1 MAAVDKIVDSNTNLC
16 NVSEVNGEMEKED
29 PLENLM
35 EKLRTKATHYKSW
48 NDMTKAIRMADK
60 RHLIDNIERNQLQKC
75 LDTIQKSIKVTSLQS
90 MTERLESI
98 TRQQG
103 LKFTL
108 EPNNS
113 ECYISSDMFYI
124 KIVLE
129 ANGEVKDTKIAHHGD
144 PLSCSELTKVLRSG
158 DFSEFT
164 KHLEG
169 LSAIYQLNADKKQK
183 TKAYLALHA
192 LEIDLSTL
200 AQLQSTIND
209 PTNLVH
215 KSPVGILQ
223 LRQGGNPMKLTYFI
237 SPYDLLDV
245 ENKSSIPLTVDAV
258 LERHLGHSVTVCIE
272 SSTAHKLQTMSLLSV
287 SKTPEG
293 KSLPSFAALS
303 NLNSTT
309 LPASFVLHLPNSIPM
324 ATNLIKK
331 IQAVTN
337 IECADMTTCQSLL
350 FLIIKD
356 TSEGKLECRSDQGLY
371 VTLPD
376 QHHCYFLNAINDLQ
390 GALVSAIPFTHP
402 THVPQI
408 LVFLRQQM
416 LFNTVIGSCVRPT
429 SKQNVDSAWI
439 FEITTLS
446 TSHITVSFKHPME
459 ESLATAELDLKDIT
473 SVKCKIYTLSSD
485 ASICTDEYASKVM
498 QRCLSIPVTMRAV
511 IRKAQGQQ
519 QQLRPSSQG
528 DLYCAAVSSGSGVSY
543 LSQHPNYGRN
553 LTNGTGFSSGEFS
566 NLSSRMNGKQ
576 HDSNISGT
584 NSDQI
589 SHLGKTITIDHNSD
603 QQIYNIPSTLSH
615 NSDII
620 NPIHAQSLTQS
631 NTHQD
636 LYGINSERTLA
647 NTTNPLLG
655 TLLSQNSATTTAT
668 QLAQYQQ
675 IKQGSS
681 NTMLMS
687 MLSDLPAANSPST
700 SFPFLS
706 QGNATSVAKP
716 RKQRKRKAISDS
728 RSPGNAM
735 GKSPKRKLSDDDSI
749 IKDLPTPDVESSENT
764 TTPFEINNL
773 PVGIADQSLIVRV
786 TPLESYLKTEIN
798 TPQRTNSIDSSHGIS
813 DTDTNAVN
821 DDCSSSVDSYNSTQT
836 KRQYSF
842 NSESEYNSDYVAN
855 KSSNFVENIT
865 ESGNIDLD
873 TCDANAFGMDLN
885 PAVMASKLAASM
897 DRQSKKLKKYK
908 IENEIK
914 SNNIL
919 SGEEKTEVQ
928 ENRSCIESNVG
939 FMTSS
944 FGSTIDRSHIDEQ
957 LSKTPP
963 LSQSPDLGT
972 SLKIARSSDGLKV
985 SKSEAKLK
993 RKEGK
998 RTDDG
1003 SLGKKKSDTKKE
1015 RKRKRIESADD
1026 DAKSPV
1032 RPLHLTLDSTLM
1044 PPPSTS
1050 SGEISPLVSTANDS
1064 PLLKHPKDLSGRL
1077 STSPSRSKSPSFST
1091 KKSLLTTHRSN
1102 SPTSKSLQ
1110 SGKTVQGEKLVK
1122 PLPLRQ
1128 SQVSVGKVSG
1138 SDSDGSNTFV
1148 NTKVMLST
1156 SLKLQAKHKQ
1166 GNNFKTNISNS
1177 SSGSNSTSSAS
1188 ASCGQIQS
1196 ISSHSSGGSSSP
1208 SKLVTKPPTLKLK
1221 NLNLPSST
1229 TITPIP
1235 VKTHSSSPTLLVQSP
1250 ITNQSVSTSA
1260 ISITPTSST
1269 SKTPLSGN
1277 NAKAGKSLLRSR
1289 KVGLN
1294 AVIDKLMVNASAQHV
1309 VPTGDNTKVEG
1320 SSERKESKSE
1330 KKEASKES
1338 LKDREGMTI
1347 KSSDSKPKYSSSDQF
1362 TVKQSSGI
1370 KLTVTKTKFTDN
1382 SKSVSKIKQFSKPSL
1397 SSNAANSTKMT
1408 SSSGNSLTTK
1418 TGSIITQKKS
1428 SLSSAC
1434 LSSKSSLVQSKNAGS
1449 LISKNQ
1455 SPSSTSASISSSSRS
1470 LSSSAN
1476 SISKPKVTMSSQNK
1490 SLLNAKL
1497 SSDKSEKLKPISAEL
1512 KTSQTIEN
1520 RSDKISNNFLTVG
1533 SNLMPPPIHNKLLS
1547 EHRSAN
1553 SCGNTT
1559 NKHDESSL
1567 RQSPRHTPTRENAS
1581 EESDGERAFRLLL
1594 AQTKID
1600 NQNGSLNTEQKASTP
1615 KPVDLPSGGNNENN
1629 VSKPESNLK
1638 PELEEKSQWVSSSTD
1653 VKPSGIPKCLSEKR
1667 LEELPNENTSVSDPS
1682 ERKLPNTSIEAIASV
1697 KCEIPTTVTPTISA
1711 EESSRSSSSPFP
1723 PKTRRGVFPSSE
1735 DSSPEDGLVI
1745 DCPGTPRIQKSP
1757 EKKVSW
1763 SSPRLETTV
1772 INDEKIDSSS
1782 GPFNAKSPFQP
1793 SPSLKS
1799 PIPVATPPSNHSAS
1813 SSMSRPSPYD
1823 IDDELMDEAL
1833 IGVGK

>member
-1 MAAVDKIVDSNTNLC
+1 MAAVDKIVDSNTNHC
-16 NVSEVNGEMEKED
+16 NVPEVNGDVEKDD

-35 EKLRTKATHYKSW
+35 EKLRTKASHYKSW
-48 NDMTKAIRMADK
+48 SDMTKAIRMADK

-90 MTERLESI
+90 MMERLESI

-103 LKFTL
+103 LKFSL
-108 EPNNS
+108 GPNGS

-124 KIVLE
+124 EIILE
-129 ANGEVKDTKIAHHGD
+129 ANGEVKDSKIAHHGD

-245 ENKSSIPLTVDAV
+245 ETKSSIPLTVDAV

-350 FLIIKD
+350 SLIIKD
-356 TSEGKLECRSDQGLY
+356 MSEGKLECRSDQGLY

-429 SKQNVDSAWI
+429 SKQNIDSAWI
-439 FEITTLS
+439 FEITALS

-473 SVKCKIYTLSSD
+473 NVKCKIYTLSSD

-528 DLYCAAVSSGSGVSY
+528 DLYCAAVSSGAGVSY

-553 LTNGTGFSSGEFS
+553 LANGTGFPSGEFT

-576 HDSNISGT
+576 HDLNIVGT
-584 NSDQI
+584 NNDQI
-589 SHLGKTITIDHNSD
+589 NHLGKTINMDHSSE
-603 QQIYNIPSTLSH
+603 QQMYNIPSTLSH

-620 NPIHAQSLTQS
+620 NPIHTQSLAQTNS
-631 NTHQD
+631 HQD
-636 LYGINSERTLA
+636 LYSMSSDRTLA

-655 TLLSQNSATTTAT
+655 TLLSQNSGTTAA

-675 IKQGSS
+675 IKQGGS

-706 QGNATSVAKP
+706 QGNTTVVAKP
-716 RKQRKRKAISDS
+716 RKQRKRKTLSDS
-728 RSPGNAM
+728 RSPGSTM
-735 GKSPKRKLSDDDSI
+735 GKSPKRKMSDDDGI
-749 IKDLPTPDVESSENT
+749 IKDLPTPDVESSENI

-773 PVGIADQSLIVRV
+773 SVGIPDQSLIVRV
-786 TPLESYLKTEIN
+786 TPLESYLKSDVN
-798 TPQRTNSIDSSHGIS
+798 APQRTNSIDSSHTGIS

-821 DDCSSSVDSYNSTQT
+821 DDCSSSVDSYNSTQN

-842 NSESEYNSDYVAN
+842 TSESEYNADYIAN
-855 KSSNFVENIT
+855 KTSNFVENIT
-865 ESGNIDLD
+865 ESSTIDLD

-885 PAVMASKLAASM
+885 PAIMASKLAASM
-897 DRQSKKLKKYK
+897 DRQSKKLKKFK
-908 IENEIK
+908 IENELK

-928 ENRSCIESNVG
+928 DNRTNVDTNVS
-939 FMTSS
+939 FLSSS
-944 FGSTIDRSHIDEQ
+944 FGSSLDRSHMDEQ
-957 LSKTPP
+957 VSKTPP

-972 SLKIARSSDGLKV
+972 SLKIARSGDSLKV
-985 SKSEAKLK
+985 SKSEGKLK

-1003 SLGKKKSDTKKE
+1003 SLSKKKGDAKKE

-1050 SGEISPLVSTANDS
+1050 SGEISPLVSTATDNQ
-1064 PLLKHPKDLSGRL
+1064 LVKHPKDISSRL
-1077 STSPSRSKSPSFST
+1077 STSPSRSKSPSFSS
-1091 KKSLLTTHRSN
+1091 KKNLLTAHRSN

-1110 SGKTVQGEKLVK
+1110 SGKTNQSEKLVK

-1128 SQVSVGKVSG
+1128 PQVSIGKSG
-1138 SDSDGSNTFV
+1138 SDSDGSNSFV
-1148 NTKVMLST
+1148 NTKVTLST
-1156 SLKLQAKHKQ
+1156 SLKLQTKHKQ
-1166 GNNFKTNISNS
+1166 GSNFKTSISNS
-1177 SSGSNSTSSAS
+1177 STGGTNTSSS
-1188 ASCGQIQS
+1188 MSCGQVQS
-1196 ISSHSSGGSSSP
+1196 IGSHSSGGGSSP
-1208 SKLVTKPPTLKLK
+1208 SKVSTKPPTLKLK

-1235 VKTHSSSPTLLVQSP
+1235 VKTHSSPTLLVQSP
-1250 ITNQSVSTSA
+1250 IANQSVSTSS
-1260 ISITPTSST
+1260 ISIIPASST
-1269 SKTPLSGN
+1269 SKALISGN

-1294 AVIDKLMVNASAQHV
+1294 AVIDKLMVNASAQHI
-1309 VPTGDNTKVEG
+1309 VPPGDNSKAEG
-1320 SSERKESKSE
+1320 SSDRKESKSE
-1330 KKEASKES
+1330 KKETSKES
-1338 LKDREGMTI
+1338 LKDREGSTI
-1347 KSSDSKPKYSSSDQF
+1347 KSSESKPKYSSSDQF

-1382 SKSVSKIKQFSKPSL
+1382 SKSLSKMKQLSKQPL
-1397 SSNAANSTKMT
+1397 SSNTANSTKVS
-1408 SSSGNSLTTK
+1408 SSSGSSSTVK
-1418 TGSIITQKKS
+1418 TGSITTPKKS
-1428 SLSSAC
+1428 VSSSTC
-1434 LSSKSSLVQSKNAGS
+1434 MQPKSSMIQSKNSGS
-1449 LISKNQ
+1449 VISKNQ
-1455 SPSSTSASISSSSRS
+1455 SPSSTSSSISLSSSSSLPRT

-1476 SISKPKVTMSSQNK
+1476 SVSKPKVTMSSQNK

-1497 SSDKSEKLKPISAEL
+1497 SSEKSEKLKPVSTEL
-1512 KTSQTIEN
+1512 KTSQATEN
-1520 RSDKISNNFLTVG
+1520 RSDKMSNNFLNVG
-1533 SNLMPPPIHNKLLS
+1533 SNLMPPPLHNKSLS
-1547 EHRSAN
+1547 EHRSLSSSN
-1553 SCGNTT
+1553 VSS
-1559 NKHDESSL
+1559 KHEESPL
-1567 RQSPRHTPTRENAS
+1567 RQSPRHTPNRDNS
-1581 EESDGERAFRLLL
+1581 VEESEGERAFRLLL
-1594 AQTKID
+1594 AQTKVD
-1600 NQNGSLNTEQKASTP
+1600 NQNGTLNVEQRAATP
-1615 KPVDLPSGGNNENN
+1615 KPVDVPSGGNGENN
-1629 VSKPESNLK
+1629 VSKHETVLK

-1653 VKPSGIPKCLSEKR
+1653 VKPTVPKCLSEKR
-1667 LEELPNENTSVSDPS
+1667 LEELPSENIAVSDSS
-1682 ERKLPNTSIEAIASV
+1682 ERKLSNTQIEALSTG
-1697 KCEIPTTVTPTISA
+1697 KCELPTTVTPTVSA

-1723 PKTRRGVFPSSE
+1723 PKTRRVFPSSE

-1745 DCPGTPRIQKSP
+1745 DCPGTPRLQKSP

-1772 INDEKIDSSS
+1772 VNDEKIDSSS
-1782 GPFNAKSPFQP
+1782 GPFNAKSPFQQ

-1799 PIPVATPPSNHSAS
+1799 PIPVTTPPSNHSAS